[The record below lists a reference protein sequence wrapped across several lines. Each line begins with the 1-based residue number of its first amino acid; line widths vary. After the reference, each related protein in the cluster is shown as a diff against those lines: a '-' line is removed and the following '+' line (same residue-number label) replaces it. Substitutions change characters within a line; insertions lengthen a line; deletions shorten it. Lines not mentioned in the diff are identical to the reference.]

1 VSAAGAPGEPGAGA
15 PELRISLP
23 ARAENVAVVR
33 HALAGLGAAVGV
45 GELGIADLE
54 TVVTEACMNV
64 VAHAYPAGQPG
75 PLEVE
80 ATPGAD
86 GITVVVRDFGAGV
99 SPRRRSERPSLRLGL
114 TVIAALTSSFEIK
127 SGLGRGT
134 EVTMRLAL
142 EPESEAVDPDRPV
155 PAMPP
160 ATEIRVGRPELVG
173 PVLGR
178 AVGAVVGRR
187 QVGVDRLSDARLLS
201 DAISA
206 GAPRV
211 FPDGQVIVS
220 IDEHDDRVELRIGP
234 MASGGAERL
243 REQLRLPQAGGS
255 LATLADA
262 LGVERGDEG
271 EFLVLGIDAPS
282 AS

>member
-1 VSAAGAPGEPGAGA
+1 VNAG
-15 PELRISLP
+15 LTISLP

-33 HALAGLGAAVGV
+33 HALAGLGAGV
-45 GELGIADLE
+45 GIGEVAIADLE

-64 VAHAYPAGQPG
+64 VAHAYPADRPG

-80 ATPGAD
+80 ATAAAD
-86 GITVVVRDFGAGV
+86 GITVVVRDFGTGIR
-99 SPRRRSERPSLRLGL
+99 PRRRSERPSLRLGL
-114 TVIAALTSSFEIK
+114 TMIAALSSSFEVK
-127 SGLGRGT
+127 NRPGHGT
-134 EVTMRLAL
+134 EVTMRLVA
-142 EPESEAVDPDRPV
+142 EPESGEADSGRPV
-155 PAMPP
+155 PATPS
-160 ATEIRVGRPELVG
+160 ATEIRVGRPDLVG

-178 AVGAVVGRR
+178 AVGVVVGRR

-206 GAPRV
+206 GAPQA
-211 FPDGQVIVS
+211 FPDGPIVVS

-234 MASGGAERL
+234 MVSGGAERL
-243 REQLRLPQAGGS
+243 REHLRLPGGGDS

-262 LGVERGDEG
+262 LDVERGDEG
-271 EFLVLGIDAPS
+271 EFLVLGISAPP